1 MKRTGLAVLL
11 CAALGAM
18 QPAAHAQGANEIG
31 RATETWLTLQASN
44 AAAAPAQP
52 MLGAQASAA
61 YARYLKSFDTPIP
74 ARYGSSF
81 EDAGRPSL
89 DVNYR
94 DMN

>member
-1 MKRTGLAVLL
+1 MRNLILWLALGVSQH
-11 CAALGAM
+11 AAL
-18 QPAAHAQGANEIG
+18 AQSASQIG
-31 RATETWLTLQASN
+31 DATQAWLTLQASN

-52 MLGAQASAA
+52 MPGAQAGAA
-61 YARYLKSFDTPIP
+61 YARYLKSFETPIP
-74 ARYGSSF
+74 AHYGSSF